1 MDLTVIDEQ
10 FLLTEEQTKWV
21 VKLMDYAATFPEVEL
36 AEDTE
41 MSISFIGNDEI
52 QEINKKYRG
61 KDQPTDVISF
71 AIEDEGEEDF
81 SIDFEAFDIPRNI
94 GDLFVSIDKVKE
106 QALEY
111 NHSFERE
118 LGFLVIHGFLHL
130 NGYDHMNAADEKEMF
145 DLQRKILD
153 SYGLKR

>member
-10 FLLTEEQTKWV
+10 LLLTDKQVEWV
-21 VKLMDYAATFPEVEL
+21 RKLINYAATFPEVEL
-36 AEDTE
+36 PEDTE
-41 MSISFIGNDEI
+41 MSISFIGNEEI
-52 QEINKKYRG
+52 QEINRKYRG

-71 AIEDEGEEDF
+71 AIEDQGTEEIM
-81 SIDFEAFDIPRNI
+81 IDFDAFGIPRNI

-118 LGFLVIHGFLHL
+118 LGFLAIHGFLHL
-130 NGYDHMNAADEKEMF
+130 NGYDHMNETDEKEMF